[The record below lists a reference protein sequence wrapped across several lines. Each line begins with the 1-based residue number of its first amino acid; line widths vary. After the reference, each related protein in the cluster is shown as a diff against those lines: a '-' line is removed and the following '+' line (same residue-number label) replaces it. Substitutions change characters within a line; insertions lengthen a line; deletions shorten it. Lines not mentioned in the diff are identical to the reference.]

1 MFFALSSYIVASAS
15 ASRLSTL
22 ARRNGMQAQKAGS
35 LIDRLRWF
43 ERDFLSK
50 MRITAVSSGRPPA
63 LARTIHGFRDAR
75 PKETPGVADQVLS
88 KLLIPVSSSE

>member
-50 MRITAVSSGRPPA
+50 
-63 LARTIHGFRDAR
+63 
-75 PKETPGVADQVLS
+75 
-88 KLLIPVSSSE
+88 